1 MKKEKIYAEK
11 KRRTAGYWIALVL
24 LGIGSVAML
33 FPNVWMILSSFKTQG
48 ELFTAPPS
56 FLPRNWYFD
65 NYPSVFAQMPFASY
79 YLNSVWTSALNTAV
93 GLLTSSIVGYVFA
106 KYHFKFRDAIFL
118 VVLACMMIPYET
130 LMPTVYRIMVK
141 FGWTNS
147 YKVLTVPYFC
157 NIFGIFLMRQFFM
170 DLPNDYLEAAEIDG
184 CSQLRTWWSVA
195 MPMAR
200 ATIAALLIFLF
211 MASYNSFLWPL
222 ISVDSRKYFTLPIGI
237 STMIWDRGN
246 QYAMLMAAAA
256 MVIIPVCILF
266 ACMQKQF
273 IEGMT
278 AGGIKG

>member
-147 YKVLTVPYFC
+147 YKVLTVPYYC
-157 NIFGIFLMRQFFM
+157 NIFGSFLMR
-170 DLPNDYLEAAEIDG
+170 
-184 CSQLRTWWSVA
+184 
-195 MPMAR
+195 
-200 ATIAALLIFLF
+200 
-211 MASYNSFLWPL
+211 
-222 ISVDSRKYFTLPIGI
+222 
-237 STMIWDRGN
+237 
-246 QYAMLMAAAA
+246 
-256 MVIIPVCILF
+256 
-266 ACMQKQF
+266 
-273 IEGMT
+273 
-278 AGGIKG
+278 